1 MEFRAITFDTTNN
14 FKIVN
19 EDSVYNA
26 LEGLSDIDEIV
37 KITADTRLIS
47 DPQFKQMDEMKFT
60 EED

>member
-1 MEFRAITFDTTNN
+1 MEFRAITFDTTND
-14 FKIVN
+14 FKIIN

-47 DPQFKQMDEMKFT
+47 DTQFKQMDEIKFT
-60 EED
+60 E